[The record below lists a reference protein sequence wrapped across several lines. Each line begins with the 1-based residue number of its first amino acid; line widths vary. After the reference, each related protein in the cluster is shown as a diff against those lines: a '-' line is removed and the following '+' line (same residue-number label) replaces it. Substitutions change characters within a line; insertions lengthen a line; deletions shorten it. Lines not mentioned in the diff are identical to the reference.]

1 MHGQAGLF
9 ERAASVFYANGAG
22 AYQAAYPKAGGVQ
35 RILLGAVGRSAYI
48 VYAAPHHVD
57 YVGRQLCRWLG

>member
-1 MHGQAGLF
+1 VHGQAGF
-9 ERAASVFYANGAG
+9 FKRAASVIETDSAS

-35 RILLGAVGRSAYI
+35 RILLGAVSRSAYI

-57 YVGRQLCRWLG
+57 YVGRQL